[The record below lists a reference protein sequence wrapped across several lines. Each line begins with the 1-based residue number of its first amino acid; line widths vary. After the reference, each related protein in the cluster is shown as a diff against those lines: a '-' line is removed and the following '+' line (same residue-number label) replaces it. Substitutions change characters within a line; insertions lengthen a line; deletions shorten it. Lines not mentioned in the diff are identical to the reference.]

1 MEAAEEDGEAGMAC
15 SWVFFCV
22 SPGIKDL
29 NTVPEARYDPNSAF
43 LSSPIPH
50 HPLQSHG
57 ASRPP
62 CLPYQSLETLCP
74 RPGDGPFTFSLTH
87 VPPTS
92 VDRILLLLGST
103 VIPLAPGSYLCLLPT
118 LEKVAFYTP
127 CPPVKRRSLNIAMSA
142 GISFSPT
149 SPLRVGT
156 VSYIDFICPSIE
168 RVQEMIN
175 YRMDA

>member
-1 MEAAEEDGEAGMAC
+1 MVC

-149 SPLRVGT
+149 SPLRVGHQALYL
-156 VSYIDFICPSIE
+156 SYLIPWIYLSLPLYNHKGFDLGHT
-168 RVQEMIN
+168 
-175 YRMDA
+175 